1 MSHDKL
7 IEAFRKAKEKEN
19 QAKNVRALAQSE
31 LLKAIKEE
39 LKETGVNHIS
49 EVLDVTTSV
58 SHSFDQDDLVPM
70 VKKSKVLRSIF
81 EIKVTPT
88 KGQLDAL
95 KLKDEDL
102 YDEVM
107 EFCTIKDKAPS
118 FKIID
123 KEK

>member
-88 KGQLDAL
+88 KGQLE
-95 KLKDEDL
+95 DEDL